1 MTQSITTAT
10 KHERIEQLREIIT
23 EVLELEPGELTD
35 TSSFVD
41 DHEADSLLAI
51 EILAR
56 IERDLG
62 VAIPQDALMEMTNL
76 TAVYDVVAR
85 SAGWEGGDA

>member
-1 MTQSITTAT
+1 MSQVTTIPAD
-10 KHERIEQLREIIT
+10 RLEQLREIIT

-35 TSSFVD
+35 TSDFVE
-41 DHEADSLLAI
+41 DHDADSLLAI

-62 VAIPQDALMEMTNL
+62 VNVPQDALDEMTNL
-76 TAVYDVVAR
+76 NAVCAIVAR
-85 SAGWEGGDA
+85 YAGWEDTDA

>member
-1 MTQSITTAT
+1 MSVSATTT
-10 KHERIEQLREIIT
+10 IRTERLEQLRQIVT

-35 TSSFVD
+35 SSNFVD
-41 DHEADSLLAI
+41 EHEADSLLAI

-62 VAIPQDALMEMTNL
+62 IGIPQEQVAEMTDL
-76 TAVYDVVAR
+76 SAVYVVVAR
-85 SAGWEGGDA
+85 NAGWESADA

>member
-1 MTQSITTAT
+1 MTQSIATAT
-10 KHERIEQLREIIT
+10 KQERVEQLRTLIT

-62 VAIPQDALMEMTNL
+62 VAIAQESLVEMTNL
-76 TAVYDVVAR
+76 TAVYAVVAR
-85 SAGWEGGDA
+85 SAGWEGPDA